1 MTRVGAPRGWP
12 RGPARVAPAPQT
24 MVDCHGAMSRAFS
37 SDDEEPTVVGEM
49 PVVPS
54 VRQQRTPFVLQ
65 QIDGPGAPRD
75 YVLDLDEIVIGR
87 SNQAHI
93 SIESSMISRRHM
105 VLQRS
110 GPEYSVSDLNSSNG
124 VYLNGIKAHSAV
136 LREGDTL
143 QIGDVVLVYREG
155 S

>member
-1 MTRVGAPRGWP
+1 MSTAGAPAGRVLAS
-12 RGPARVAPAPQT
+12 ARVAPARESLL
-24 MVDCHGAMSRAFS
+24 DCHGVMSRPT
-37 SDDEEPTVVGEM
+37 DEEEPTVVGDL

-54 VRQQRTPFVLQ
+54 VRRQRTPFVLQ
-65 QIDGPGAPRD
+65 QIEGPGAPRD

-93 SIESSMISRRHM
+93 AIDSSMISRRHM
-105 VLQRS
+105 VLSRS
-110 GPEYSVSDLNSSNG
+110 GPEYTVSDLNSSNG
-124 VYLNGIKAHSAV
+124 VFLNGIKAHSAV

>member
-1 MTRVGAPRGWP
+1 MSRTDTVWVSAVASARGS
-12 RGPARVAPAPQT
+12 
-24 MVDCHGAMSRAFS
+24 MLDCPGAMSHPRPT
-37 SDDEEPTVVGEM
+37 DDEDEPTVVGDM

-54 VRQQRTPFVLQ
+54 IRKQRTPFVLQ

-75 YVLDLDEIVIGR
+75 FVLDLDEIVIGR

-93 SIESSMISRRHM
+93 SIDSSMISRRHM
-105 VLQRS
+105 VLSRS
-110 GPEYSVSDLNSSNG
+110 GPEYSVADLNSSNG
-124 VYLNGIKAHSAV
+124 VFLNGIKAHSAV

>member
-1 MTRVGAPRGWP
+1 MSTAGAPTLRVLAS
-12 RGPARVAPAPQT
+12 ARVASAPESLL
-24 MVDCHGAMSRAFS
+24 DCHGPMSHPRPT
-37 SDDEEPTVVGEM
+37 DEDEPTVVGDV

-54 VRQQRTPFVLQ
+54 VRRQRTPFVLQ
-65 QIDGPGAPRD
+65 QIEGPGAPRD

-93 SIESSMISRRHM
+93 AIDSSMISRRHM
-105 VLQRS
+105 VLSRS
-110 GPEYSVSDLNSSNG
+110 GPEYTVSDLDSSNG
-124 VYLNGIKAHSAV
+124 VFLNGIKAHSAV